1 MFEKSIFPEDIAGM
15 EMRGVFGS
23 ALAIQGE
30 KHENLVLLG
39 ADAVESTRAIDFANN
54 FPERSF
60 NFGIAEQEMLSAAAG
75 FALCGKIPVVAAYG
89 FLISLRGCEQV
100 RTDICYPNLNVKLV
114 GTHTGLSMGPG
125 GTTHHSTEDI
135 AIMRSFANM
144 TVIVPAD
151 PYELVKALD
160 EAILHPGPVYLRAG
174 RGPTPTIF
182 SDEMVFK
189 IGQSHLLKD
198 GNDVTLIAYG
208 SLVEPALKAGE
219 ILSQDSIEAR
229 ILNMSTIKPLDEKAI
244 ISAAKETGAI
254 VTAEEHNIIGGLG
267 EAVAG
272 LTSRA
277 KPVPIQM
284 VAIDDTFCGIGPEE
298 PLRQK
303 HGLTTENIVTAA
315 KKAIAFK

>member
-1 MFEKSIFPEDIAGM
+1 MFEKSIFPEDLAGM
-15 EMRGVFGS
+15 EMRGVFGN
-23 ALAIQGE
+23 ALVIQGG

-39 ADAVESTRAIDFANN
+39 ADALESTRAVDFADN

-144 TVIVPAD
+144 TVIAPAD
-151 PYELVKALD
+151 SYELVKALD

-174 RGPTPTIF
+174 RGPAPTIF
-182 SDEMVFK
+182 SDAMEFK
-189 IGQSHLLKD
+189 IGQSHLLRD
-198 GNDVTLIAYG
+198 GNDVTLIAWFDG
-208 SLVEPALKAGE
+208 RTRTAGRR
-219 ILSQDSIEAR
+219 DF
-229 ILNMSTIKPLDEKAI
+229 M
-244 ISAAKETGAI
+244 
-254 VTAEEHNIIGGLG
+254 
-267 EAVAG
+267 AG
-272 LTSRA
+272 
-277 KPVPIQM
+277 
-284 VAIDDTFCGIGPEE
+284 FY
-298 PLRQK
+298 
-303 HGLTTENIVTAA
+303 
-315 KKAIAFK
+315 